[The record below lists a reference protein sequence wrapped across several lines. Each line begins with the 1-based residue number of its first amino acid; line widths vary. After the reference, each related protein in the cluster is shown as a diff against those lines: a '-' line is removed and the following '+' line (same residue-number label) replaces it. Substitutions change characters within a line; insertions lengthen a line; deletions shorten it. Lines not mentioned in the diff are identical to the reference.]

1 MSLLNNKKWIK
12 GTPERAIS
20 DFFFAWSLRDFD
32 AMYRATVYSWRKK
45 QSKNE
50 AVKYLKAWYG
60 GLRLRE
66 AVLLPLETVREL
78 RGKEDIYAV
87 YPEDVIGNREL
98 ADEYISRLNSL
109 EGRFFVKAKVK
120 IVFKYRGRRITDVL
134 SLSIICEQEGLGID
148 PGGDWGVYPAMAIPT
163 VTKEKK

>member
-1 MSLLNNKKWIK
+1 MPLLNPEKWTE
-12 GTPERAIS
+12 GTSERAVA
-20 DFFFAWSLRDFD
+20 DFFSAWSRRDFD